1 MGSEIVFYNNMST
14 QLKEIQNILK
24 AKASPEAKAAHKKFV
39 PGNEFIYGVRNQ
51 VLNEL
56 AAQFKTGGFDLVE
69 ELWNAGALEEKILA
83 VKMLGKIAKKDPQR
97 SLELTQLFAKNIG
110 NWAVCDTM
118 GMQGL
123 KPILKTHQQEIF
135 ALARKYNRSKDFW
148 QRRLSLVLVE
158 WYTRVKALHPEIKKL
173 VKNLEKDDEYYVKK
187 AVVWI
192 NKNFAKG
199 K

>member
-1 MGSEIVFYNNMST
+1 MSIL
-14 QLKEIQNILK
+14 LKEIQKILK
-24 AKASPEAKAAHKKFV
+24 AKATPGAKIAHEKFV
-39 PGNEFIYGVRNQ
+39 PGTKEKIYGARIP
-51 VLNEL
+51 VLNDL
-56 AAQFKTGGFDLVE
+56 AAQFKAGSFELAE
-69 ELWNAGALEEKILA
+69 ELWNAGALEEKMLA
-83 VKMLGKIAKKDPQR
+83 VKMLGKIAKKDPQK
-97 SLELTQLFAKNIG
+97 SLKLIQLFAKNIG

-123 KPILKTHQQEIF
+123 KPILKTNQKEIF
-135 ALARKYNRSKDFW
+135 ALAWKYNSSKDFW

-173 VKNLEKDDEYYVKK
+173 VKNLENDKEYYVKK

-192 NKNFAKG
+192 NKNFAKE